1 VKSDLETLNPTR
13 VKLTVEVPFEELKPS
28 LDAAYR
34 KIGGQVSIPG
44 FRKGKV
50 PPRVIDQRF
59 GRAVVLEEAVNEA
72 LPELYGRAVEENDV
86 QVLGQPEVDVTEL
99 EDGQHLTFTA
109 EVDVRPQFDL
119 PDYEGLEVS
128 VDDADVTDAEV
139 EEQVDGLRERF
150 ATLTGVDRAA
160 ADGDFVSMDLSA
172 TVDGQPVDELTAKGL
187 SYQVGSGSL
196 LDGLDEAVT
205 GLSVGESKDF
215 ATTLVGGDHAGQ
227 EATVPVEVK
236 SVKERELPELDDDF
250 AQTASEFDSLEELR
264 DDVRKRVGEMK
275 AVQQGVQARDR
286 VLEALLAKVDIPLP
300 EGVIKAEIESRNHNL
315 AHQLEGA
322 GMSRDDFLAAEG
334 QTAEEFDADIDKRT
348 REAMTAQFVLDKVV
362 EKEQLSVNEQELTEH
377 IVRSASRYGMG
388 PDQFAQQIVSAGQV
402 PVLVSEVVR
411 GKALAL
417 VLEKAVVTDESG
429 RPVDLEALR
438 EDAREADAALLGEP
452 VEEPSDD
459 TAATASDEPSDEPAD
474 EPSDE
479 AADEENAPA

>member
-1 VKSDLETLNPTR
+1 MKSDLETLNPTR
-13 VKLTVEVPFEELKPS
+13 VKLTVEVPFAELKPS

-86 QVLGQPEVDVTEL
+86 QVLGQPEVDITEI
-99 EDGQHLTFTA
+99 EDGQHLKFTA

-119 PDYEGLEVS
+119 PDYEGLEVT

-172 TVDGQPVDELTAKGL
+172 TVDGQAVDELNAKGL

-205 GLSVGESKDF
+205 GLSVGESKEF
-215 ATTLVGGDHAGQ
+215 PTTLVGGDHAGK
-227 EATVPVEVK
+227 EATVTVEVK

-250 AQTASEFDSLEELR
+250 AQTASEFDTLDELR
-264 DDVRKRVGEMK
+264 ADVRKRVADMK
-275 AVQQGVQARDR
+275 AVQQGVQARDK
-286 VLEALLAKVDIPLP
+286 VLEVLLSKVDIPLP
-300 EGVIKAEIESRNHNL
+300 EGVIKAEIDSRNHNL
-315 AHQLEGA
+315 AHQLEAA

-334 QTAEEFDADIDKRT
+334 QSAEEFDADIEKRT

-362 EKEQLSVNEQELTEH
+362 EKEQLSVNEQELTQH

-438 EDAREADAALLGEP
+438 EDAPDADADLTDEILDE
-452 VEEPSDD
+452 
-459 TAATASDEPSDEPAD
+459 TADGTVDSAVDEPAD
-474 EPSDE
+474 TAS
-479 AADEENAPA
+479 DEENAPA

>member
-119 PDYEGLEVS
+119 PDYEGLEVT
-128 VDDADVTDAEV
+128 VDDAEVTDAEV

-172 TVDGQPVDELTAKGL
+172 TVDGQAVEELTAKGL

-215 ATTLVGGDHAGQ
+215 LTTLVGGDHAGQ
-227 EATVPVEVK
+227 EATVTVEVK

-250 AQTASEFDSLEELR
+250 AQTASEFDTLDELR
-264 DDVRKRVGEMK
+264 EDVRKRVAEMK
-275 AVQQGVQARDR
+275 AVQQGVQARDK
-286 VLEALLAKVDIPLP
+286 VLEALLGTVDIPLP

-315 AHQLEGA
+315 AHQLEAA

-334 QTAEEFDADIDKRT
+334 QTAEEFDADIEKRT

-438 EDAREADAALLGEP
+438 EDAQAADAAIEGEL
-452 VEEPSDD
+452 VEESD
-459 TAATASDEPSDEPAD
+459 SEPAA
-474 EPSDE
+474 E